1 MYDMKDFYSDIMYAV
16 RILGGYAVALTVA
29 RLMGKRSVGE
39 LGVFDLV
46 LMTGVGHIMSTVAL
60 DKEVPFHDAVLI
72 LMILVLLE
80 NIVSYI
86 ALKSRKLGELIEGKP
101 MHLIRD
107 GKLLF
112 DNMKKEK
119 FNERD
124 LLQELRKKG
133 IRKEE
138 EVDQAIIEAC
148 GKFSVLLKEEEEP
161 LKRKD
166 LGIIKEGQSPKY
178 LDDKF
183 NEIKQELINLRREV
197 EKIKRKI

>member
-1 MYDMKDFYSDIMYAV
+1 MYDLKDFYSDTMYAV
-16 RILGGYAVALTVA
+16 RTFGGYAVALIAA

-39 LGVFDLV
+39 LGIFDLV
-46 LMTGVGHIMSTVAL
+46 LMTGIGHIMSSVAL
-60 DKEVPFHDAVLI
+60 DKEVPFHDAALVLVVLI
-72 LMILVLLE
+72 LLE
-80 NIVSYI
+80 RLISYI
-86 ALKSRKLGELIEGKP
+86 ALKSKRIGEIIEGKP

-112 DNMKKEK
+112 DNMAKEK

-148 GKFSVLLKEEEEP
+148 GKFSVILKEEEEP

-178 LDDKF
+178 LDHKF
-183 NEIKQELINLRREV
+183 NEIKQELINLRREI
-197 EKIKRKI
+197 EDIKRKV